1 MRWPGIGFPMKLDE
15 RKRYFCSDIVRLE
28 GDRAIQRGCLLSV
41 APENSVTDRD
51 LLQREEVARIEIN
64 RVLQV
69 LCGFFPESLAPLNE
83 TLQLEYPGII
93 GQSLAGNSQLGQSA
107 VIIEVSPIKIPR
119 TREVR
124 FTRIGT
130 KASCRLN
137 GCFRQRQALRSM
149 VEAKKVKRVMSV
161 GELAI
166 RPEKCWGT
174 GAGLGRQ

>member
-1 MRWPGIGFPMKLDE
+1 MHRPAIGFPMKLHG
-15 RKRYFCSDIVRLE
+15 RQRHFCSDIVRLD
-28 GDRAIQRGCLLSV
+28 GQRAIQDRYLFSI
-41 APENSVTDRD
+41 APKNSVTDRD
-51 LLQREEVARIEIN
+51 LLQREKVARVEIN
-64 RVLQV
+64 RALQV
-69 LCGFFPESLAPLNE
+69 LCGFFPASPAPLNE

-93 GQSLAGNSQLGQSA
+93 GQSLAGNLQLSQSA
-107 VIIEVSPIKIPR
+107 VIIEISPIKIPR
-119 TREVR
+119 TREVC

-166 RPEKCWGT
+166 CPEK
-174 GAGLGRQ
+174 

>member
-15 RKRYFCSDIVRLE
+15 RKRYFCSDIVRLD
-28 GDRAIQRGCLLSV
+28 GQRAIQHGCLLSV
-41 APENSVTDRD
+41 APE
-51 LLQREEVARIEIN
+51 
-64 RVLQV
+64 
-69 LCGFFPESLAPLNE
+69 NE

-107 VIIEVSPIKIPR
+107 VIIEVSPIKSPR

-124 FTRIGT
+124 FTRVGT

-137 GCFRQRQALRSM
+137 GCVRQRQALRSM

-161 GELAI
+161 GELVI
-166 RPEKCWGT
+166 CPEK
-174 GAGLGRQ
+174 